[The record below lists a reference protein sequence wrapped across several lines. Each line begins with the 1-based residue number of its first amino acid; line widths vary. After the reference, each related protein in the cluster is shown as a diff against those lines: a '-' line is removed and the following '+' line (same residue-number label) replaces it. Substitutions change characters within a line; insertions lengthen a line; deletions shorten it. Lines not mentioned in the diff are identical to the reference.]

1 MKPAVRRVIAVAVA
15 VAVGA
20 ALWAA
25 FGRDRARDHA
35 LSFSGAVEATEARIG
50 FQASGRI
57 ETIGAREGDAVKA
70 GAVLAELDRAETEAR
85 RQQASAQAAAA
96 RAFLRELERGS
107 RPEEIA
113 QGRAA
118 LAAAAER
125 VRDAQR
131 DLDRTKALFE
141 GGAVSREALD
151 KARLML
157 DLAQSQHDQAR
168 EQATILE
175 TGPRRE
181 KIDAQR
187 AQLAQA
193 EAAVRVIDATLAAM
207 TIRAPFDGVVTVRHR
222 EPGEI
227 AAEGSP
233 VLTIM
238 NPDDRWVR
246 IYVPETRIGAVR
258 AGQVATIT
266 TDTFPEKT
274 YRGEVSFIATDA
286 EFTPKT
292 VQTTEERVK
301 LVYAVKV
308 RVTGDPARD
317 LKPGMPADV
326 GLDPETP

>member
-1 MKPAVRRVIAVAVA
+1 MKPAVRRVIAAAVVA
-15 VAVGA
+15 AVGA

-25 FGRDRARDHA
+25 FGRDRGGDHA
-35 LSFSGAVEATEARIG
+35 LSASGTVEATEARIG

-151 KARLML
+151 KARLTL

-168 EQATILE
+168 EQVTILE

-187 AQLAQA
+187 AQFAQA
-193 EAAVRVIDATLAAM
+193 EAAVRVIEATLAAM

-227 AAEGSP
+227 VAAGSP

-258 AGQVATIT
+258 VGQAATIT

-274 YRGEVSFIATDA
+274 YRGEVSVIATEA

-326 GLDPETP
+326 RLEPGTP

>member
-1 MKPAVRRVIAVAVA
+1 MKPAVRRVIAVAVVA
-15 VAVGA
+15 AVGA
-20 ALWAA
+20 ALWVA
-25 FGRDRARDHA
+25 FGRDRVRDHA
-35 LSFSGAVEATEARIG
+35 LSASGTVEATEARVG
-50 FQASGRI
+50 FQAPGRI

-85 RQQASAQAAAA
+85 RQQASAQANAA
-96 RAFLRELERGS
+96 RALLRELERGS

-118 LAAAAER
+118 LAGASER

-131 DLDRTKALFE
+131 DLDRTKTLFE

-151 KARLML
+151 KARLAL
-157 DLAQSQHDQAR
+157 DLAQSQDDQAR
-168 EQATILE
+168 EQVTILE

-193 EAAVRVIDATLAAM
+193 EAAVRVIDATLDAM

-227 AAEGSP
+227 VAAGSP

-258 AGQVATIT
+258 VGQAATIT
-266 TDTFPEKT
+266 TDTFPKKT
-274 YRGEVSFIATDA
+274 YRGEVSFIATEA

-292 VQTTEERVK
+292 VQTSEERVK

-326 GLDPETP
+326 GLEPGTP

>member
-1 MKPAVRRVIAVAVA
+1 MKPAVRRVIAAAVVA
-15 VAVGA
+15 AVGA

-25 FGRDRARDHA
+25 FGRDRGGDHA
-35 LSFSGAVEATEARIG
+35 LSASGTVEATEARIG

-85 RQQASAQAAAA
+85 RQQASAQAGAA

-113 QGRAA
+113 QGRSA

-141 GGAVSREALD
+141 GGAVSREAFD
-151 KARLML
+151 KARLTL

-168 EQATILE
+168 EQVTILE

-187 AQLAQA
+187 AQFAQA
-193 EAAVRVIDATLAAM
+193 EAAVRVIEATLAAM

-227 AAEGSP
+227 VAAGSP

-258 AGQVATIT
+258 VGQAATIT

-274 YRGEVSFIATDA
+274 YRGEVSVIATEA

-326 GLDPETP
+326 RLDPGTP

>member
-1 MKPAVRRVIAVAVA
+1 MKPAVRRVIAVAVVA
-15 VAVGA
+15 AVGA

-25 FGRDRARDHA
+25 FGRDRGRDHA
-35 LSFSGAVEATEARIG
+35 LSASGTVEATEARVG

-85 RQQASAQAAAA
+85 RQQASAQANAV

-113 QGRAA
+113 QGRAV

-131 DLDRTKALFE
+131 DLDRTKTLFE

-151 KARLML
+151 KARLAL

-168 EQATILE
+168 EQVTILE

-193 EAAVRVIDATLAAM
+193 EAAVRVIDATLDAM

-227 AAEGSP
+227 VAAGSP

-258 AGQVATIT
+258 VGQAATIT

-274 YRGEVSFIATDA
+274 YRGEVSVIATEA

-326 GLDPETP
+326 GLEPRTP

>member
-1 MKPAVRRVIAVAVA
+1 MKPAVRRVIAAAVVA
-15 VAVGA
+15 AVGA

-25 FGRDRARDHA
+25 FGRDRGGDHA
-35 LSFSGAVEATEARIG
+35 LSASGTVEATEARIG

-113 QGRAA
+113 QGRSA

-151 KARLML
+151 KARLTL

-168 EQATILE
+168 EQVTILE

-193 EAAVRVIDATLAAM
+193 EAAVRVIEATLAAM

-227 AAEGSP
+227 VAAGSP

-258 AGQVATIT
+258 VGQAATIT

-274 YRGEVSFIATDA
+274 YRGEVSVIATEA

-326 GLDPETP
+326 RLDPGTP

>member
-1 MKPAVRRVIAVAVA
+1 
-15 VAVGA
+15 
-20 ALWAA
+20 
-25 FGRDRARDHA
+25 
-35 LSFSGAVEATEARIG
+35 LSASGTVEATEARIG

-70 GAVLAELDRAETEAR
+70 GAILAELDRAETEAR

-113 QGRAA
+113 QGRSA

-151 KARLML
+151 KARLTL

-168 EQATILE
+168 EQVTILE

-193 EAAVRVIDATLAAM
+193 EAAVRVIEATLAAM

-227 AAEGSP
+227 VAAGSP

-258 AGQVATIT
+258 VGQAATIT

-274 YRGEVSFIATDA
+274 YRGEVSFISTEA

-326 GLDPETP
+326 GLDPGTP

>member
-1 MKPAVRRVIAVAVA
+1 MKPAVRRVIAVAVVA
-15 VAVGA
+15 AVGA
-20 ALWAA
+20 ALWVA
-25 FGRDRARDHA
+25 FGRDRVRDHA
-35 LSFSGAVEATEARIG
+35 LSASGTVEATEARVG
-50 FQASGRI
+50 FQAPGRI

-85 RQQASAQAAAA
+85 RQQASAQANAA
-96 RAFLRELERGS
+96 RALLRELERGS

-118 LAAAAER
+118 LAGASER

-131 DLDRTKALFE
+131 DLDRTKTLFE

-151 KARLML
+151 KARLAL
-157 DLAQSQHDQAR
+157 DLAQSQDDQAR
-168 EQATILE
+168 EQVTILE

-193 EAAVRVIDATLAAM
+193 EAAVRVIDATLDAM

-227 AAEGSP
+227 VAAGSP

-258 AGQVATIT
+258 VGQAATIT
-266 TDTFPEKT
+266 TDTFPKKT
-274 YRGEVSFIATDA
+274 YRGEVSFIATEA

-292 VQTTEERVK
+292 VQTSEERVK

-326 GLDPETP
+326 GLELGTP